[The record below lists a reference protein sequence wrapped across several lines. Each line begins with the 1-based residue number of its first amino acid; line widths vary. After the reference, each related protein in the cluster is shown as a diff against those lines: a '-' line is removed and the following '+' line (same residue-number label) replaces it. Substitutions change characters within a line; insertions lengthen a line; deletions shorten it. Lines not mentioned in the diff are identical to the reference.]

1 MTGKSDETR
10 QIEIQLKRALSHPKR
25 TEIFGYIL
33 TQESKTGTGE
43 AELIEMFGLSP
54 ARLKYHLTVL
64 RGADLIAPAAGGSE
78 QGQGERAY
86 VATRVVVL

>member
-1 MTGKSDETR
+1 MSDKSDETR

-33 TQESKTGTGE
+33 TQESKAGTGE

-64 RGADLIAPAAGGSE
+64 HSADLIAPAAGGSD
-78 QGQGERAY
+78 QGQGELAY
-86 VATRVVVL
+86 VATRAIAL